1 MFFLPRGLSSEETEI
16 IFKNYN
22 KFLKG
27 AQEKENERKLKVEE
41 EKRKEVAAQKRK
53 EKIDEMVN
61 HLVKHPSASFSTMM
75 AYSMILR
82 E

>member
-1 MFFLPRGLSSEETEI
+1 MFFLPNGLSNEETEI

-22 KFLKG
+22 KFLKT
-27 AQEKENERKLKVEE
+27 AHEKEKERKLKIDE
-41 EKRKEVAAQKRK
+41 EKKKEVAVQKRN
-53 EKIDEMVN
+53 EKLDKMVKYLAKN
-61 HLVKHPSASFSTMM
+61 PSTSFSTMM

>member
-1 MFFLPRGLSSEETEI
+1 MFFLPNGLSKEETEI

-22 KFLKG
+22 KFLKT
-27 AQEKENERKLKVEE
+27 AQEKENERKLQLEE
-41 EKRKEVAAQKRK
+41 ERKKELISQKRK
-53 EKIDEMVN
+53 EKLDEMVK
-61 HLVKHPSASFSTMM
+61 HLAKNPSASFSTMM

>member
-22 KFLKG
+22 KFLKT

-41 EKRKEVAAQKRK
+41 EKKKEVAAQKRK
-53 EKIDEMVN
+53 EKIDEMVK
-61 HLVKHPSASFSTMM
+61 HLAKHPSASFSTMM

>member
-1 MFFLPRGLSSEETEI
+1 MFFLPNGLSNEETEI

-22 KFLKG
+22 KFLKT
-27 AQEKENERKLKVEE
+27 AQEKETERKLKVEE
-41 EKRKEVAAQKRK
+41 EKRKELAAQKRK
-53 EKIDEMVN
+53 EKIDEMVK
-61 HLVKHPSASFSTMM
+61 HLAKHPSASFSTMM

>member
-1 MFFLPRGLSSEETEI
+1 MFFLPNGLSNEETEI

-22 KFLKG
+22 KFLKT
-27 AQEKENERKLKVEE
+27 AQEKETERKLKVEE

-53 EKIDEMVN
+53 EKIDEMVK
-61 HLVKHPSASFSTMM
+61 HLTKHPSASFSTMM

>member
-1 MFFLPRGLSSEETEI
+1 MFFLPSGLSNEETEI

-22 KFLKG
+22 KFLKT
-27 AQEKENERKLKVEE
+27 AHEKEKERKLKTEE
-41 EKRKEVAAQKRK
+41 EKRKEVATTKRN
-53 EKIDEMVN
+53 EKLDEMVK
-61 HLVKHPSASFSTMM
+61 HLAKNPSTSFSTMM

>member
-22 KFLKG
+22 KFLKTV
-27 AQEKENERKLKVEE
+27 QEKENERKFKVEE
-41 EKRKEVAAQKRK
+41 EKKKELVVQKRK
-53 EKIDEMVN
+53 EQIDEMVK
-61 HLVKHPSASFSTMM
+61 HLAKNPSASFSTMM
-75 AYSMILR
+75 AYSMLIR

>member
-1 MFFLPRGLSSEETEI
+1 MFFLPRGLSNEETEI

-22 KFLKG
+22 KFLKT
-27 AQEKENERKLKVEE
+27 AHEKEKERKLNIGE
-41 EKRKEVAAQKRK
+41 EKRKELATQKRK
-53 EKIDEMVN
+53 EKLDEMIK
-61 HLVKHPSASFSTMM
+61 HLAKNPSISFSTMM

>member
-1 MFFLPRGLSSEETEI
+1 MFFLPRGLSNEETEI

-22 KFLKG
+22 KFLKT
-27 AQEKENERKLKVEE
+27 AHEKEKERKLKIDE
-41 EKRKEVAAQKRK
+41 EKKKEVAAQKRK
-53 EKIDEMVN
+53 EKLDEMIK
-61 HLVKHPSASFSTMM
+61 HLAKNPSTSFSTMM